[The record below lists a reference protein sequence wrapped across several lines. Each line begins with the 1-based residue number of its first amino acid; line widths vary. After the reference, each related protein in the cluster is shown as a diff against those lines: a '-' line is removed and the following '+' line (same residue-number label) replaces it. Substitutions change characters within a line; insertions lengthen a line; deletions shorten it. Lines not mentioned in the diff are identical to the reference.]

1 MSEFIGLTVITVRL
15 KKETEDNITKSFL
28 GDTKKGS
35 SKDDYGRDAEFYREL
50 GINPP
55 EELESGKQ
63 KNKTGSFKVSE
74 SDLETIESPAM
85 FRLDS
90 LVFFVAG
97 EKEGSTIYLDIDYK
111 ASVKETVREIELKI
125 NKLSKKSKDVVK

>member
-1 MSEFIGLTVITVRL
+1 MSEFINLTVVTVRL
-15 KKETEDNITKSFL
+15 KKEAKDNITKSFL
-28 GDTKKGS
+28 GNHKS
-35 SKDDYGRDAEFYREL
+35 NASKDDYGRDADFYREL
-50 GINPP
+50 GIDPP
-55 EELESGKQ
+55 DDLESGVVTSQ
-63 KNKTGSFKVSE
+63 GNTFKVDE
-74 SDLETIESPAM
+74 NDLETIESPAM

-111 ASVKETVREIELKI
+111 ASVKETVKEIELKI

>member
-15 KKETEDNITKSFL
+15 KKETKDNIAKSFL
-28 GDTKKGS
+28 GDAKSKK
-35 SKDDYGRDAEFYREL
+35 SKDDYGRDAAFYREL
-50 GINPP
+50 GIDPP
-55 EELESGKQ
+55 EELESGAQ
-63 KNKTGSFKVSE
+63 KSQGNSFKVSE
-74 SDLETIESPAM
+74 GDLETIESPAM

-111 ASVKETVREIELKI
+111 ASVKETVKEIELKI